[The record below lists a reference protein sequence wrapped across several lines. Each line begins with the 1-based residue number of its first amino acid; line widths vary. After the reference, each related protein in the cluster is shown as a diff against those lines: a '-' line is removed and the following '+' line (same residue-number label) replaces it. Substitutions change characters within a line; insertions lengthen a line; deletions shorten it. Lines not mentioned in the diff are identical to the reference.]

1 MMRKDK
7 FPRMSSRGSVLTWD
21 ALSFHSRDLE
31 AQRMQRKGHSLRR
44 SSLLTLISD
53 SLLEDAVIGHQ
64 RPDGVIGNPWK
75 KERAHTAQILIQAEI
90 SLLFV
95 SCSCR
100 AKVLCPVG
108 V

>member
-1 MMRKDK
+1 MQKKD
-7 FPRMSSRGSVLTWD
+7 R
-21 ALSFHSRDLE
+21 
-31 AQRMQRKGHSLRR
+31 SLRR

-53 SLLEDAVIGHQ
+53 PLLGDAVISHQ

-75 KERAHTAQILIQAEI
+75 KERAHTAQILIQTEI

-95 SCSCR
+95 SSSCR
-100 AKVLCPVG
+100 AKVLSLVG